1 MYCQNKANAI
11 ITMNIATTIAAQAKQ
26 YIDKLN
32 GENEAFEIEHAGY
45 LVFFNYEAETGE
57 DPGDNWTA
65 PSWWIG
71 RENIEITEAWDADG
85 NECPEIAEAVAAA
98 LKEIMNA

>member
-1 MYCQNKANAI
+1 MVA
-11 ITMNIATTIAAQAKQ
+11 TIAKKALD
-26 YIDKLN
+26 YITHLN
-32 GENEAFEIEHAGY
+32 GQNEAFEIEHAGY
-45 LVFFNYEAETGE
+45 LVFFSYEAETGE

-65 PSWWIG
+65 PSWWIE
-71 RENIEITEAWDADG
+71 RENIEVTEAWDADG

>member
-1 MYCQNKANAI
+1 MDAA
-11 ITMNIATTIAAQAKQ
+11 TTTIANKAFNC
-26 YIDKLN
+26 INRLN
-32 GENEAFEIEHAGY
+32 GESAGFEIEHDGY
-45 LVFFNYEAETGE
+45 LVFFNYEVETGE

-65 PSWWIG
+65 PSWWIE
-71 RENIEITEAWDADG
+71 RENIEVTEAWDADG